1 MIIHKKGILIMKKE
15 SEIRQRLEKEINAF
29 LTCPKFAVE
38 EHANYIY
45 SLAWVLDMTDSEVD
59 ELLRQAEKS

>member
-1 MIIHKKGILIMKKE
+1 MKKE
-15 SEIRQRLEKEINAF
+15 SEIRKRLEKEINSF

-45 SLAWVLDMTDSEVD
+45 ALAWVLDMTDMEVD
-59 ELLRQAEKS
+59 ELLQKAERY

>member
-1 MIIHKKGILIMKKE
+1 MKKE

>member
-1 MIIHKKGILIMKKE
+1 MKKE
-15 SEIRQRLEKEINAF
+15 SEIRKRLEKEINSF

-45 SLAWVLDMTDSEVD
+45 ALAWVLDMTDSEVD
-59 ELLRQAEKS
+59 ELLQKAERC